1 MKRYLTI
8 VSILLFLILQS
19 CRKSE
24 SNSLVEKYA
33 LSIEDSIQ
41 IEKELLNYKKCLFSE
56 VYNRS
61 REANYKRMHL
71 EMDTV
76 KDITYYFHSSFN
88 KLWLNED
95 KNRSRLLKKWLDKE
109 VYIPIAKPPD
119 HPNGSLDLARAIDF
133 YESEELQKYI
143 DSLRVNEYNFMHNE
157 KKEINFEQ

>member
-1 MKRYLTI
+1 MKRYLII
-8 VSILLFLILQS
+8 VSILLFLILQACS
-19 CRKSE
+19 KSE
-24 SNSLVEKYA
+24 SNSLIEKYA

-76 KDITYYFHSSFN
+76 KDLTYYFHSTFN
-88 KLWLNED
+88 IRWFYED
-95 KNRSRLLKKWLDKE
+95 KNRSKLLKNWLDKE
-109 VYIPIAKPPD
+109 VYIPIAMPPD
-119 HPNGSLDLARAIDF
+119 HPDGSLDLARAIDF

-143 DSLRVNEYNFMHNE
+143 DSLRISEYNFMHNE
-157 KKEINFEQ
+157 EKE